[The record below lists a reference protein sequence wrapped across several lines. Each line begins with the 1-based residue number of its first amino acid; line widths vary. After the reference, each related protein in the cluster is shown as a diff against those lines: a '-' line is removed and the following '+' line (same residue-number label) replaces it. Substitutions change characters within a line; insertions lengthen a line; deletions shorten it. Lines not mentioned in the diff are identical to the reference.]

1 MIQRQPFNQLF
12 LIMAAA
18 TLVVSTISI
27 VSLYRT
33 AIEQHRLRLVE
44 TVKSQARLIE
54 SIAQFDSLDSE
65 DSDPEAAR
73 ESTLEKVSAAHSEFE
88 GFGASGEFVLARR
101 EADQIVFVLSRQHLQ
116 AQTPPPIPLA
126 GKWAEPMRRALA
138 GESGILTGLDYRGTE
153 VLAAYEPISILNLG
167 LVGKIDISEIR
178 QPFVR
183 AGFIA
188 LSAALLVIFFA
199 SRIFF
204 RISRPLEQAID
215 QQKET
220 FQILAQT
227 SREGIVLANTDGIIQ
242 FVNPATEKLF
252 GYRRGELVGQTVKR
266 LMPPEHSQTHD
277 SYMKNYLQTGIPKII
292 GIGRQLTAVRKDGS
306 RFPIYLSIGDINTS
320 HARLFAGVIMD
331 ISEQQQL
338 QREILEIPVSEQR
351 RIGQELHDGLGQQL
365 TGLGLLATSLVNKAS
380 KPEYELA
387 TRLASGLQEAIS
399 QVRALSRGLM
409 PVDIDAEGFMNSVQN
424 LIEDIRAQSNVDI
437 LLTIKERVKI
447 SDNTSA
453 MHLYRIVQEA
463 LNNAIKHADA
473 SQIDVGMGVEDAR
486 GYLLVRDNGKGLDVS
501 PEKSSGLGLR
511 IMRYRCGLIDAQLE
525 INSSYEAG
533 TEIKCYFPIENTNS
547 SRP

>member
-1 MIQRQPFNQLF
+1 
-12 LIMAAA
+12 MAIA
-18 TLVVSTISI
+18 TLLVSTISI

-54 SIAQFDSLDSE
+54 SIAQFDSLE
-65 DSDPEAAR
+65 SDNNDRAVVRA
-73 ESTLEKVSAAHSEFE
+73 STLEKVAAAHSEFE

-101 EADQIVFVLSRQHLQ
+101 EGDQIVFVLSRQHLQ
-116 AQTPPPIPLA
+116 AETPAPIPLA
-126 GKWAEPMRRALA
+126 GKWAEPMKRALS

-153 VLAAYEPISILNLG
+153 VLAAYEPISTLDLG
-167 LVGKIDISEIR
+167 LVGKIDTSEIR
-178 QPFVR
+178 QPFIQ

-204 RISRPLEQAID
+204 RISRPIEQAID
-215 QQKET
+215 QQAET

-227 SREGIVLANTDGIIQ
+227 SREGIVLAHTDGIIQ
-242 FVNPATEKLF
+242 FVNPAAEKLF
-252 GYRRGELVGQTVKR
+252 GYRRGELVGQPVKR
-266 LMPPEHSQTHD
+266 LMPPEHSQAHD
-277 SYMKNYLQTGIPKII
+277 GYMKNYLQTGIPKII

-387 TRLASGLQEAIS
+387 TRLAAGLQEAIS

-424 LIEDIRAQSNVDI
+424 LIEDMRSQSNIDI
-437 LLTIKERVKI
+437 LLTIKDRVQI

-463 LNNAIKHADA
+463 LNNAIKHAAA
-473 SQIDVGMGVEDAR
+473 SQIDVGMGIEDGR
-486 GYLLVRDNGKGLDVS
+486 GCLLVRDNGKGTDVS

-511 IMRYRCGLIDAQLE
+511 IMRYRCGLIDAELE
-525 INSSYEAG
+525 INFSYKAG
-533 TEIKCYFPIENTNS
+533 TEIKCYFPIENMNS